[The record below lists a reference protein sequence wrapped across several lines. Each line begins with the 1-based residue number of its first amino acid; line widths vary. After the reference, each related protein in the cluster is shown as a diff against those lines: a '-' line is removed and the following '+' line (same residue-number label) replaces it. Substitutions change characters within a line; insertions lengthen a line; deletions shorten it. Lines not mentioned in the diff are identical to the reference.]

1 MPEVA
6 NALPATIILVLWKCS
21 GMAAAKT
28 IHTPAI
34 TINRKATSAMQ
45 SWSGD

>member
-1 MPEVA
+1 MPEAA
-6 NALPATIILVLWKCS
+6 NKLPATIILVLCKCS

-34 TINRKATSAMQ
+34 TINKKATSAMRTLV
-45 SWSGD
+45 